1 MSMKMPN
8 VEITFSEKAAA
19 RFVNGERGIIFMILK
34 GTAPVANPC
43 VIYNSTD
50 IPNGI
55 DEANEEQIKLALVGY
70 QTAPKKVICYFVE
83 GAEGYTEALKYA
95 QTTSF
100 QYLVAPTAETDSKV
114 TDIVNWIK
122 SEREADHKV
131 KAVLPNATSDTEG
144 VINYTTA
151 SVSVGDKTYTAEQF
165 CSRIAGIIAGTPLTI
180 SATYA
185 PVSEA
190 TDCTRLT
197 KKEMDEAV
205 GKGEF
210 FLFWDGEKVK
220 TSRAVNSLVTTT
232 EDKNEQF
239 QKIKIVEV
247 MDSLFDDIKTTIEDS
262 YLGKYANTYSNKC
275 LLISAINVYLQSL
288 VDKGILNKGEV
299 EIDVNAVRTYLISK
313 GVDVSNMEE
322 EEIKRANT
330 GSKVF
335 LSANVS
341 ILDAIEDIVMPIS
354 I

>member
-1 MSMKMPN
+1 MN
-8 VEITFSEKAAA
+8 FFSE
-19 RFVNGERGIIFMILK
+19 
-34 GTAPVANPC
+34 
-43 VIYNSTD
+43 
-50 IPNGI
+50 
-55 DEANEEQIKLALVGY
+55 
-70 QTAPKKVICYFVE
+70 
-83 GAEGYTEALKYA
+83 
-95 QTTSF
+95 
-100 QYLVAPTAETDSKV
+100 
-114 TDIVNWIK
+114 
-122 SEREADHKV
+122 
-131 KAVLPNATSDTEG
+131 
-144 VINYTTA
+144 
-151 SVSVGDKTYTAEQF
+151 
-165 CSRIAGIIAGTPLTI
+165 
-180 SATYA
+180 
-185 PVSEA
+185 
-190 TDCTRLT
+190 
-197 KKEMDEAV
+197 
-205 GKGEF
+205 
-210 FLFWDGEKVK
+210 
-220 TSRAVNSLVTTT
+220 TT

-335 LSANVS
+335 LAANVS